1 MTYTGAGG
9 SNELSVSK
17 AWLFTS
23 SSRHVRVSAAH
34 TRTVFL
40 SGGGMGDRAWTLL
53 DFHKASIWYIKR
65 RAQECVFDW
74 CMKSLFSFFSFN
86 WLHLNR
92 VFFPLISYDLD
103 CAFC

>member
-40 SGGGMGDRAWTLL
+40 SGGGMGDRVEA
-53 DFHKASIWYIKR
+53 A
-65 RAQECVFDW
+65 
-74 CMKSLFSFFSFN
+74 
-86 WLHLNR
+86 
-92 VFFPLISYDLD
+92 
-103 CAFC
+103 

>member
-40 SGGGMGDRAWTLL
+40 SGGGMGDT
-53 DFHKASIWYIKR
+53 KR
-65 RAQECVFDW
+65 QYGILKGERKNVF
-74 CMKSLFSFFSFN
+74 L
-86 WLHLNR
+86 
-92 VFFPLISYDLD
+92 
-103 CAFC
+103 AGA